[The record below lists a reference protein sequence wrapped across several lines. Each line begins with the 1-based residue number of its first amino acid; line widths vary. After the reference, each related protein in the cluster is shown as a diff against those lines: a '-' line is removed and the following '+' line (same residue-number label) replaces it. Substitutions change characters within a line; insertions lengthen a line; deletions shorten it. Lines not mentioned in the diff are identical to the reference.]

1 MAGLI
6 AGPEE
11 VLGRTESAQ
20 PAILF
25 ISVVKPRQL
34 EWVTLE
40 RLYGVTLDS
49 FDCLLGPSLGE
60 CTAAVLAGALS
71 LEEGLKLAQ
80 FRGKVMQEAVQGRT
94 TAMVAIKL
102 PHRAVQT
109 AIDELKPQG
118 VCEISGLTNPKQ
130 TLVSGDQTAV
140 SALASYVKTHYQA
153 ASVPLK
159 VSAPF
164 HCSLMAPAA
173 HRLENYLQSLVFSPL
188 RRPIIASCNSEL
200 VANAT
205 QLRASLSRNVTAP
218 MHLQGGIEVA
228 LARGV
233 RTFVELG
240 PQRKMSAHIRA
251 VTRGWAEVA
260 VSQYSPDSL

>member
-1 MAGLI
+1 LAGLI

-11 VLGRTESAQ
+11 ELGRTESAQ

-25 ISVVKPRQL
+25 ISVVRSRQL

-60 CTAAVLAGALS
+60 CTAAVISGALT
-71 LEEGLKLAQ
+71 LEEGLKLAK
-80 FRGKVMQEAVQGRT
+80 FRGKVMQEAVQGRA
-94 TAMVAIKL
+94 TAMVAIKSDSTT
-102 PHRAVQT
+102 VQT
-109 AIDELKPQG
+109 AIDRLKPEG
-118 VCEISGLTNPKQ
+118 ICEISGLTNPKQ
-130 TLVSGDQTAV
+130 TLVSGDQAAV
-140 SALASYVKTHYQA
+140 SALVAYVKNNYKA

-173 HRLENYLQSLVFSPL
+173 KRLETYLQSLTFSPL
-188 RRPIIASCNSEL
+188 RRPIIASSNCEL
-200 VANAT
+200 VGSAD

-218 MHLQGGIEVA
+218 MRLQGSIEVA
-228 LARGV
+228 LERGV

-240 PQRKMSAHIRA
+240 PQRKMSVHIRA
-251 VTRGWAEVA
+251 VTRSWADVA